1 MEEAVH
7 VFQEMEEAGVTPRAF
22 AWTEYI
28 ERLCTPI
35 RGQIWDK
42 KCYKHGKGHLPLLM
56 HMLMLLSFVGSVTR
70 YGALIHRHCKN

>member
-7 VFQEMEEAGVTPRAF
+7 VFQEMEEAGLPLELLLGQNILKGF
-22 AWTEYI
+22 A
-28 ERLCTPI
+28 PI

-42 KCYKHGKGHLPLLM
+42 KCYKQGKGHLPLLM
-56 HMLMLLSFVGSVTR
+56 HMLMLQSFVGSVTR